1 MVFQPVF
8 DLEREAIVSFEAL
21 ARFGAE
27 PERPP
32 SAWFSEAAE
41 LGLGVELELSA
52 LEAALRRLDDLP
64 EDTDLAVNA
73 SPGTVLSPRFVEL
86 LEPVAER
93 IVIEITEHVQVDDY
107 DVLVDALA
115 PLRAR
120 GARVAIDDV
129 GAGFASLRHIL
140 LLRPDI
146 VKLDVSLTHD
156 IADDPVRA
164 TLASSL
170 VDFARKIESRVTA
183 EGIETREELDLLR
196 GIGVSYGQGYYLGR
210 PDALALS
217 GKSAESM

>member
-1 MVFQPVF
+1 VEMVFQPVF
-8 DLEREAIVSFEAL
+8 DLERDAIVSFEAL

-27 PERPP
+27 PGPPP

-64 EDTDLAVNA
+64 EGTDLAVNA

-107 DVLVDALA
+107 DSLVEALA

-120 GARVAIDDV
+120 GARIAIDDV

-156 IADDPVRA
+156 IAADPVRA
-164 TLASSL
+164 SLASSL
-170 VDFARKIESRVTA
+170 VDFARAIESRVTA
-183 EGIETREELDLLR
+183 EGIETREELDVLR
-196 GIGVSYGQGYYLGR
+196 GLGVSYGQGYFLGR
-210 PDALALS
+210 PEPLLH
-217 GKSAESM
+217 

>member
-8 DLEREAIVSFEAL
+8 DLERDAIVSFEAL
-21 ARFGAE
+21 ARFGSE

-32 SAWFSEAAE
+32 SVWFSEAAD
-41 LGLGVELELSA
+41 LGLGVELELAA

-64 EDTDLAVNA
+64 DDVDLAVNA
-73 SPGTVLSPRFVEL
+73 SPATVLSPRFVEL
-86 LEPVAER
+86 LQGVAPR
-93 IVIEITEHVQVDDY
+93 IVIEITEHVQVHDY
-107 DVLVDALA
+107 DELVEALA
-115 PLRAR
+115 PLRAL

-156 IADDPVRA
+156 IATDPARA
-164 TLASSL
+164 GLASSL
-170 VDFARKIESRVTA
+170 VEFARTIESQVTA

-196 GIGVSYGQGYYLGR
+196 NLGVAYGQGYFLGR
-210 PDALALS
+210 PEPLLQ
-217 GKSAESM
+217 

>member
-1 MVFQPVF
+1 MEMVFQPVF

-21 ARFGAE
+21 ARFGTE

-41 LGLGVELELSA
+41 LGLGVELELAA
-52 LEAALRRLDDLP
+52 LAAALRRLDDLP
-64 EDTDLAVNA
+64 AGTDLSLNV
-73 SPGTVLSPRFVEL
+73 SPGTALAPGFVDL
-86 LEPVAER
+86 LAPVANR
-93 IVIEITEHVQVDDY
+93 IVIEITEHVRVDDY
-107 DVLVDALA
+107 DALVEALA
-115 PLRAR
+115 PLRAL

-156 IADDPVRA
+156 IVDDPARA

-170 VDFARKIESRVTA
+170 VEFARTIDSEVTA
-183 EGIETREELDLLR
+183 EGIETREELELLR
-196 GIGVSYGQGYYLGR
+196 ALGVHYGQGFFLGR
-210 PDALALS
+210 PEPLLH
-217 GKSAESM
+217 